1 VASADPLL
9 APSLMWS
16 VSENECMLD
25 AKVEGEKRRSIAWSG
40 QVISFFFFFFFFED
54 INFNVGKHML
64 HHSN

>member
-1 VASADPLL
+1 
-9 APSLMWS
+9 MWS